1 MAENTRVRLEPDIES
16 YLKSQAERV
25 LGKEGGKLTGAE
37 LTTLTNRVIYE
48 HKVAQS
54 MARQVPFAK
63 LFNWLMGLV
72 PGSGSG
78 NKVVA
83 MQTSN
88 DTSALQ
94 ASKPETLDFE
104 ADFASQF
111 ELDMEDAA

>member
-48 HKVAQS
+48 HKVAQR
-54 MARQVPFAK
+54 MVRQVPFVK
-63 LFNWLMGLV
+63 VFNWLMGLV
-72 PGSGSG
+72 PGSGSS

-83 MQTSN
+83 MQTSD
-88 DTSALQ
+88 DTPALQ
-94 ASKPETLDFE
+94 VSKSETLDFE

>member
-1 MAENTRVRLEPDIES
+1 MAENTRVRLEPDIEV

-25 LGKEGGKLTGAE
+25 LGKESGKLTGAE
-37 LTTLTNRVIYE
+37 LTTLTNRIIYE
-48 HKVAQS
+48 HKIAQS

-72 PGSGSG
+72 PGTGG
-78 NKVVA
+78 KVVA
-83 MQTSN
+83 LQTSS
-88 DTSALQ
+88 DAPALQ
-94 ASKPETLDFE
+94 ASKTEELDFE

>member
-25 LGKEGGKLTGAE
+25 LGKSGEKLTGAE
-37 LTTLTNRVIYE
+37 LTTLTNRVVYE
-48 HKVAQS
+48 HKIAQS

-63 LFNWLMGLV
+63 VFNWLMGLA
-72 PGSGSG
+72 PGSG

-83 MQTSN
+83 LQTAN
-88 DTSALQ
+88 DVPALQ
-94 ASKPETLDFE
+94 ASKTELLDFE

-111 ELDMEDAA
+111 ELDEDAA

>member
-25 LGKEGGKLTGAE
+25 LGKSGEKLTGAE
-37 LTTLTNRVIYE
+37 LTTLTNRVVYE
-48 HKVAQS
+48 HKIAQS

-63 LFNWLMGLV
+63 VFNWLMGLV
-72 PGSGSG
+72 PGSGS
-78 NKVVA
+78 KVVA
-83 MQTSN
+83 LQSST
-88 DTSALQ
+88 DAPALQ
-94 ASKPETLDFE
+94 PSKAETLDFE

>member
-25 LGKEGGKLTGAE
+25 LGKSGEKLTGAE
-37 LTTLTNRVIYE
+37 LTTLTNRVVYE
-48 HKVAQS
+48 HKIAQS

-63 LFNWLMGLV
+63 VFNWLMGLV
-72 PGSGSG
+72 PSSGS
-78 NKVVA
+78 KVVA
-83 MQTSN
+83 LQSST
-88 DTSALQ
+88 DVPALQ
-94 ASKPETLDFE
+94 ASKTEQLDFE